1 MHTARTQRA
10 HGMHCTCTFQV
21 YIMDTG
27 RMEPGTTTSRAA
39 TIMTRLGEGVADLAS
54 VTAVQG
60 AKRPQGKGIG
70 GPGGSLVCATFT
82 PLGYKPPTQ
91 PAPGQARKSV
101 DR

>member
-1 MHTARTQRA
+1 
-10 HGMHCTCTFQV
+10 
-21 YIMDTG
+21 MDTG